1 MISNYDRQVDIGRK
15 IFLDYDQEALIQ
27 KFTLDADADFLYLT
41 YLGTKYRINR
51 KTGAIDEM
59 IDDIYTECREY
70 TVVMTIYDMLC
81 HSSEPELP
89 PLGGKWT
96 LVANFAAAGA
106 SPSADIFSQKYADYF
121 SGKAEELKQA
131 CIRLGGQIKPRLA
144 GTDVTAEIHAFPF
157 FPVLIQFWDADDEF
171 PAQIKIMW
179 DDQTMRYL
187 NFETTYYLQSDLL
200 ERLKMTA
207 AKRIQPAV
215 TDPASL

>member
-1 MISNYDRQVDIGRK
+1 MASNYDKQVDIGK
-15 IFLDYDQEALIQ
+15 SYFLKYDQEKLAV
-27 KFTLDADADFLYLT
+27 KFHLEMDERYLYLT
-41 YLGTKYRINR
+41 YIGTPCRIER
-51 KTGAIDEM
+51 ATGTVYEKNGEA
-59 IDDIYTECREY
+59 YTECRSYE
-70 TVVMTIYDMLC
+70 TVMTIYDMLC

-121 SGKAEELKQA
+121 SGKVEELKQS

-144 GTDVTAEIHAFPF
+144 GTDVTAEIPAFSF

-187 NFETTYYLQSDLL
+187 NFETTYYLQGDLL
-200 ERLKMTA
+200 ERLKIIA
-207 AKRIQPAV
+207 AK
-215 TDPASL
+215 S